1 MPDSLQSKLVKLT
14 KAAQSRQAAGRL
26 DEAIVIW
33 RTILLAQPDHV
44 PTLYALGETLFQQG
58 RIAEAEATFRVAVE
72 RAPQQPALWRI
83 LAKVLMHW
91 ENWEE
96 AENCLHNA
104 LARAPED
111 VDTLLS
117 LGQLKLK
124 RKAAMEAMAHFQTVL
139 DSDPTQKGALLGM
152 GEGRW
157 QHGQWQEAVRCFQ
170 RAAMMHKTDPAIHFR
185 LARAQLSL
193 GHWKDSW
200 DNFES
205 RLKLEKPDWGRIPN
219 WQGEPVEDKTLLVNH
234 EGGLSDAIQFG
245 RLAEMVPAQRVIYR
259 CPASVRR
266 LLHGSHWSIEV
277 ASDRDPVPRADLQ
290 VNLLSL
296 PALLK
301 LSPDDLPG
309 RMPYLR
315 ADPTELAHWRT
326 RLGEGVRIGISWQG
340 GRRIYGEGTRQIPLS
355 AFQPLC
361 DLPRVSLFSL
371 QKGEGREQL
380 HQYGLPIEDLDMELD
395 EGPDAFL
402 DTAAAINCLTMV
414 ISVDNAI
421 AHLAGAL
428 GKPVWCCLPHGMPEW
443 RWQATDRDTPWYP
456 TMDLFHCPEPD
467 DWHGLMQSL
476 AQRLKTMMGGFDPD
490 NHR

>member
-1 MPDSLQSKLVKLT
+1 MPDNLQSKLVKLT

-26 DEAIVIW
+26 DDAIMIW

-44 PTLYALGETLFQQG
+44 PTLYALGKTLFEQG

-124 RKAAMEAMAHFQTVL
+124 SGAVMEAMAGFQTVL
-139 DSDPTQKGALLGM
+139 DQDSANKEALLGM

-157 QHGQWQEAVRCFQ
+157 KQGQWQEAVRCFQ
-170 RAAMMHKTDPAIHFR
+170 QAAMLHRSDPAVQFR

-193 GHWKDSW
+193 GQWQDSW
-200 DNFES
+200 DYFEA
-205 RLKLEKPDWGRIPN
+205 RTKLDKPDWGRIPT
-219 WQGEPVEDKTLLVNH
+219 WQGEAIDDKTLLVNH
-234 EGGLSDAIQFG
+234 EGGLSDALQFG
-245 RLAEMVPAQRVIYR
+245 RLAERVPAQQVIYR
-259 CPASVRR
+259 CPASISR
-266 LLHGSHWSIEV
+266 LLKGSHWSVEI
-277 ASDRDPVPRADLQ
+277 ASDRDPKPRADVQ
-290 VNLLSL
+290 TSLLSL

-301 LSPDDLPG
+301 LSPPDLPG
-309 RMPYLR
+309 RFPYLR
-315 ADPTELAHWRT
+315 ADPTELSHWRS
-326 RLGEGVRIGISWQG
+326 RLGDGVRIGISWQG
-340 GRRIYGEGTRQIPLS
+340 GSRLFGEGTRQIPLT
-355 AFQPLC
+355 AFEPLC
-361 DLPRVSLFSL
+361 GLPRIRLFSL

-380 HQYGLPIEDLDMELD
+380 QQLGLPIEDLDPDLD
-395 EGPDAFL
+395 EGRDAFL

-421 AHLAGAL
+421 AHLAAAL
-428 GKPVWCCLPHGMPEW
+428 GKPVWCCLPHGLPEW
-443 RWQATDRDTPWYP
+443 RWQASGRDTPWYP
-456 TMDLFHCPEPD
+456 TMDLFHCPNPG
-467 DWHGLMQSL
+467 DWRGLMREL
-476 AQRLKTMMGGFDPD
+476 ARRLQTMMGGFDPD
-490 NHR
+490 NQR